1 MNILKVLTPR
11 RITGNTGEKLAVK
24 FLKKNKYR
32 ILEKNFVANGHEID
46 IIAYKDKTVV
56 FAEVKTRTVKA
67 DCDSHFGVPSSA
79 VDRKK
84 RSHLLDAARMYLK
97 TLKKYKQPRMDVI
110 EVWLD
115 NDRNVVDIN
124 HIRNAY
130 GSK

>member
-1 MNILKVLTPR
+1 MTTKEIGD
-11 RITGNTGEKLAVK
+11 IGEKAAAK
-24 FLKKNKYR
+24 YLKKQGFKIKERN
-32 ILEKNFVANGHEID
+32 IHLSHNEID
-46 IIAYKDKTVV
+46 IVAENKEFIV